1 MGEGERLQFHVKQ
14 WLHKSSVNCILEC
27 TNIFQ
32 FNVSKLD
39 IKTEIVN
46 SISLILP
53 LLGKK
58 KTTPKTNKQ
67 ENRVF

>member
-32 FNVSKLD
+32 FNESELQFNVSKLD

-58 KTTPKTNKQ
+58 KNTKNK
-67 ENRVF
+67 